1 MIYGVIMAG
10 GSGTRF
16 WPESRRCKPKQL
28 LNIVGDRT
36 MIRATVQRIL
46 PDIPFERIMVVTAA
60 PHADEIC
67 RQLPELNNGRVITEP
82 EGKNTAPCIALAAYK
97 LNKIDPDGVMAVL
110 PADHLIGKEAEFRE
124 AVRIA
129 GEAASIGNHL
139 ITFGVIPNRPE
150 TGYGYIKL
158 GPAQLEVGGA
168 TLFEVERFVE
178 KPDLSTAR
186 KYVASGNFLWN
197 SGMFVWAT
205 SSIIRAFE
213 EFLPAVSAEMERI
226 SPALNTPDEA
236 AAIAEAYATIE
247 SVSIDYGIM
256 EKAHNVLTIPINV
269 DWNDVGSWA
278 SLEDVWNRDHCG
290 NATKG
295 NVMFVDSA
303 SCVVSSPGKL
313 TALIGVENLIVVDTP
328 DALMICRKDKAQDVK
343 RLQEILKDKGYED
356 LL

>member
-28 LNIVGDRT
+28 LNIMGDCT

-46 PDIPFERIMVVTAA
+46 PDIPLERIMVVTAA
-60 PHADEIC
+60 SHADGIC
-67 RQLPELNNGRVITEP
+67 CQLPELRSERIITEP
-82 EGKNTAPCIALAAYK
+82 KGRNTAPCIALAAYK
-97 LNKIDPDGVMAVL
+97 LNKTDPDGVMAVL

-129 GEAASIGNHL
+129 GEAASTGNHL
-139 ITFGVIPNRPE
+139 ITFGLIPNRPE

-168 TLFEVERFVE
+168 TLFKVERFVE

-186 KYVASGNFLWN
+186 DYVASGNFLWN
-197 SGMFVWAT
+197 SGMFVWT
-205 SSIIRAFE
+205 TRSIIRAFE
-213 EFLPAVSAEMERI
+213 EFLPAISAEMERI

-236 AAIAEAYATIE
+236 VAIAEVYTNIE
-247 SVSIDYGIM
+247 SVSIDYGII
-256 EKAHNVLTIPINV
+256 EKAHNVLTLPINV

-290 NATKG
+290 NAITGKA
-295 NVMFVDSA
+295 VFVDSA
-303 SCVVSSPGKL
+303 GCIVSSPHKL
-313 TALIGVENLIVVDTP
+313 TALIGIKDLIVVDTP

-343 RLQEILKDKGYED
+343 RLQEILDDKGYKD